1 LYSDA
6 GPWNNYELIMRPV
19 VGLKK
24 KETGDFY
31 PFPKLLPEAQT
42 ESLPEGDAAA
52 RKEEENKEN

>member
-1 LYSDA
+1 
-6 GPWNNYELIMRPV
+6 MRPV